1 MERQR
6 SSVTPSHYEC
16 FPSRG
21 DAEHHGMQLDDYIP
35 QMQLWAVSDVCCSLS
50 ANVYLPSRT
59 SQVIR
64 KTLKHAFADCTV
76 VLSEHRLEAILE
88 CQRFL
93 VSIFP
98 HLLHSCFVTFD
109 KS

>member
-1 MERQR
+1 M
-6 SSVTPSHYEC
+6 
-16 FPSRG
+16 
-21 DAEHHGMQLDDYIP
+21 
-35 QMQLWAVSDVCCSLS
+35 
-50 ANVYLPSRT
+50 
-59 SQVIR
+59 IR

-98 HLLHSCFVTFD
+98 HLLHSCFVRFD